1 MMSQYRHFTVNMT
14 EMKIVQM
21 GVRLS
26 VSEMEVFSR
35 FVLIKRVGDKSLAV
49 GAPCGNPRE
58 L

>member
-1 MMSQYRHFTVNMT
+1 MT

-21 GVRLS
+21 DVRLS